1 MLLSAKASIQIQKV
15 PGIVYEAIVEPGIMT
30 NYFISASTGR
40 MEEGKELLWQFP
52 EFPGEFTVNVIETLS
67 PTSIRFTWDTGS
79 TVSISLEPVS
89 DNSTV
94 VRIVEGEKV
103 YTPENLAWAIGNT
116 EGWANFLACLKAW
129 LEYGINLRKNAFD
142 FMRK

>member
-1 MLLSAKASIQIQKV
+1 
-15 PGIVYEAIVEPGIMT
+15 MT

-94 VRIVEGEKV
+94 VRIVEGKKE